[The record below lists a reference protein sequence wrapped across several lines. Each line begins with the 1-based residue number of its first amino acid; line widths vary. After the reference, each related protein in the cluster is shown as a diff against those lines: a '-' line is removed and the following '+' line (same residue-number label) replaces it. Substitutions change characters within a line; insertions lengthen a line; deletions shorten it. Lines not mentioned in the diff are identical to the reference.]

1 MNKLY
6 YILLC
11 LVVCSCNTQHNISKN
26 KGSNIST
33 ANSDSIIT
41 KLVEDKYGKF
51 FNYMIQDQIIN
62 TVWAE
67 AGGVPRLK
75 AIVIDEKAPLKARLL
90 ACEVLLKK
98 DFSFLH
104 HEDVNIG
111 RVAAI
116 YTNSLINNVTGMAN
130 SWGLLYEYND
140 AGPIGIVFIILGEEA
155 IPELVKLLNNNKKPF
170 YHGESAATIGNAY
183 RFRIKDFAAF
193 YICRIKNLNCV
204 YHKTRLARD
213 AAIRKLKASLRKG
226 E

>member
-6 YILLC
+6 YILLY
-11 LVVCSCNTQHNISKN
+11 LVVCSCNAQHNISKN
-26 KGSNIST
+26 KASNIST

-41 KLVEDKYGKF
+41 KLVEDKYGDF
-51 FNYMIQDQIIN
+51 FNYMIQKEIIN

-75 AIVIDEKAPLKARLL
+75 AIVIDENAPLKARFL
-90 ACEVLLKK
+90 ACEVLLNKE
-98 DFSFLH
+98 FTFLA
-104 HEDVNIG
+104 HEDVKYDRI
-111 RVAAI
+111 AAI
-116 YTNSLINNVTGMAN
+116 YTKAMVNNLTGMAN
-130 SWGLLYEYND
+130 SWGLLYEYHD
-140 AGPIGIVFIILGEEA
+140 VGHIGAAFLILEEEA

-170 YHGESAATIGNAY
+170 YHGESAATVGNAY
-183 RFRIKDFAAF
+183 RFRIKDFAAY